1 MYRFIESIRMIDGE
15 AAALPYH
22 QKRVDRTL
30 QSLGHGTAR
39 LPLAEIVGTMSG
51 TYFGKSLCGQACK
64 ERKIYKEGKVL
75 KTEKIHKA
83 RIVYNI
89 KGEILEAAIMPYT
102 MRKINS
108 IRLVKCDNID
118 YSLKYADRSGLDAL
132 SELADGADEII
143 IVRHGMLTDTSYSNI
158 ALLNGDKWVTPR
170 TPLLKGTMRQ
180 QLLDKNLLIE
190 ADITPEALKDYQ
202 QICLINAMMP
212 LGSCCIDTTKVFY

>member
-30 QSLGHGTAR
+30 QSIEHGTAR
-39 LPLAEIVGTMSG
+39 LSLAEIVGTMSE
-51 TYFGKSLCGQACK
+51 TYFGKGLCGQACK
-64 ERKIYKEGKVL
+64 ERKIY
-75 KTEKIHKA
+75 KA

-190 ADITPEALKDYQ
+190 ADITPETLKDYQ

-212 LGSCCIDTTKVFY
+212 LGSCCIDTSKVFY